1 MQHLNK
7 KNPPLEVEDVFDKRG
22 FSLCGEAGQW
32 FHYRMGGGRWA
43 HLGPKEERQSR
54 RDEPVHLIEK
64 AESNHP
70 FTLSP
75 DQQQRLSIVY
85 VCVKSHQ

>member
-1 MQHLNK
+1 MQDLEKH
-7 KNPPLEVEDVFDKRG
+7 PPLEVEEDVFDKRG
-22 FSLCGEAGQW
+22 ISLCGKAGQW
-32 FHYRMGGGRWA
+32 FHCRMGGGPWA
-43 HLGPKEERQSR
+43 HLGPEEERQSR

>member
-54 RDEPVHLIEK
+54 RDEPAYLS
-64 AESNHP
+64 AESIHP
-70 FTLSP
+70 CPLSP
-75 DQQQRLSIVY
+75 DQQQR
-85 VCVKSHQ
+85 VCV